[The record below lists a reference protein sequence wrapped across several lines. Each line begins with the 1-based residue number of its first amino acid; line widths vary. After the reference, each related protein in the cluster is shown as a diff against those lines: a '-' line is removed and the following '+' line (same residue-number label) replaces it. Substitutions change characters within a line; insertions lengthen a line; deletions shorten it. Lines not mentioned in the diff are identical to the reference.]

1 MMFSG
6 KTLLA
11 VATMALSLDLA
22 QATQATKCWFDGECT
37 NTDSNVLT
45 RNQNGVTGAGCIL
58 PPVSYYPGGKLA
70 PGYPQA
76 YYMGE
81 SFTGPGFCGS
91 RESSI
96 ENDDAAALLE
106 SVQFCF
112 DIGATSACKW
122 GDCPHDRANAPCFGA
137 PPSVFGDPHFRTW
150 TGEGYDFHG
159 ICDLVFLESPSHNL
173 TVHVRTTQRY
183 HYSFVSSAA
192 VSLNG
197 QVMEFSSYGVV
208 SQDGVFETD
217 DTQLPATFGGA
228 PLRLMAS
235 DKKTHTYMIELADGS
250 GLEVKSYKDMVGI
263 KVIGDRKVWA
273 DSRGVM
279 GSAKT
284 GEKLGRDGV
293 TVIEDNNMF
302 GMEWQVSADEA
313 MLFETAREPQ
323 APQNCRIPEV
333 AAEGRR
339 LGHSMARAEAEEACA
354 NWHMNKEACIS
365 DVMTTGD
372 KDLAANV
379 Y

>member
-22 QATQATKCWFDGECT
+22 QAQNIVGADCWFDDECT

-58 PPVSYYPGGKLA
+58 PETIGNGW
-70 PGYPQA
+70 PQA
-76 YYMGE
+76 YYMGAPP
-81 SFTGPGFCGS
+81 TFCGN
-91 RESSI
+91 RKSSI
-96 ENDDAAALLE
+96 EGDDAAALLQA
-106 SVQFCF
+106 VQFCF

-323 APQNCRIPEV
+323 APQNCHIPEV
-333 AAEGRR
+333 ATEGRR
-339 LGHSMARAEAEEACA
+339 LGESMARAEAEEACA

>member
-6 KTLLA
+6 KTLFA
-11 VATMALSLDLA
+11 VATMALSPDLA
-22 QATQATKCWFDGECT
+22 QAQNIIGADCWFDGECT
-37 NTDSNVLT
+37 NTPSNVLE
-45 RNQNGVTGAGCIL
+45 RNQGGVTGAGCLL
-58 PPVSYYPGGKLA
+58 PPTSEYPLTAGQ
-70 PGYPQA
+70 YPDA
-76 YYMGE
+76 YYMGD
-81 SFTGPGFCGS
+81 GPGFCGNRKS
-91 RESSI
+91 GI
-96 ENDDAAALLE
+96 MTDDAAALLE
-106 SVQFCF
+106 AVQFCF
-112 DIGATSACKW
+112 DIGASSVCKW
-122 GDCPHDRANAPCFGA
+122 GDCPHDRADAPCFST
-137 PPSVFGDPHFRTW
+137 PPSVWGDPHFRTW

-208 SQDGVFETD
+208 SQDGVFEAD

-228 PLRLMAS
+228 ALHLMAS
-235 DKKTHTYMIELADGS
+235 SKKTHTYMIELADGS
-250 GLEVKSYKDMVGI
+250 GLEVKSYKDMVGV

-293 TVIEDNNMF
+293 TIIEDNNMF

-313 MLFETAREPQ
+313 MLFETTREPQ
-323 APQNCRIPEV
+323 APQSCFIPEV
-333 AAEGRR
+333 AIEGRR
-339 LGHSMARAEAEEACA
+339 LGESMARAEAEEACA